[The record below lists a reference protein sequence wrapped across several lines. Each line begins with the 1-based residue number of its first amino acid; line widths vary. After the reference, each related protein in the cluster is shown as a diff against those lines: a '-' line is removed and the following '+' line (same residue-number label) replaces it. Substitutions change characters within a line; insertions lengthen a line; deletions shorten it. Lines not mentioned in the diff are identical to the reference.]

1 MLKEYMFVQN
11 PKEKRKLN
19 LYLNDNNEY
28 IKNSI
33 KMRKKHLSYFNN
45 TIKAKN
51 ELKRKYPVPKII
63 YSTSD
68 LNFHK
73 YQKQI
78 IQKLSPKN
86 AVKDLMD
93 LVDNF
98 TENFDFDDNEE
109 EKEENEEELKQ
120 SSTIDNK
127 RLLNKKNNKKIDKM
141 INVDDDGRNNKEKN
155 HNEFFLT
162 NKFMFNKKNNVRTNA
177 KLELLNDLEKAK
189 SKNTKEAITSP
200 NEIKKINNKKKFFK
214 KNLYF
219 ENYGKFKFTKSGL
232 LYPKKIGKYELPK
245 YTGDNEEEKK
255 YFNYRK
261 KIFKPELT
269 YNKISDFSEKFNQDL
284 GKINNNYGNNFSRT
298 RFTEN
303 PLMKKYMEVIP
314 AYDIYKDLKQIEN
327 RYIGSKFKFKLL
339 PLYNKKLSSIDRLA
353 DRFYRTQNLKD
364 GLASLLSIQ
373 SSNHDNKNKK

>member
-1 MLKEYMFVQN
+1 MLKEYMFVQS

-28 IKNSI
+28 VKNSL
-33 KMRKKHLSYFNN
+33 KMRQKHLSYFNN
-45 TIKAKN
+45 TIKVKR
-51 ELKRKYPVPKII
+51 ELKKKYPVPKII

-78 IQKLSPKN
+78 IQKLSPKD

-93 LVDNF
+93 VVNNF
-98 TENFDFDDNEE
+98 TENLNFEDDEE
-109 EKEENEEELKQ
+109 EENEKQ
-120 SSTIDNK
+120 KSSEHIDV
-127 RLLNKKNNKKIDKM
+127 NKKINKEPNNNDIK
-141 INVDDDGRNNKEKN
+141 IKVDDDIEYKNKEKKQ
-155 HNEFFLT
+155 NEFFLT
-162 NKFMFNKKNNVRTNA
+162 NKYMFNKKSNVRLNSR
-177 KLELLNDLEKAK
+177 LELLNDLEKAK
-189 SKNTKEAITSP
+189 SKSTKEVITTT
-200 NEIKKINNKKKFFK
+200 NEIKKIKNQKRIFK
-214 KNLYF
+214 NNLYF

-232 LYPKKIGKYELPK
+232 LYPKQVGKYELPD
-245 YTGDNEEEKK
+245 YVGNNEEEKK

-261 KIFKPELT
+261 KIFKPQLT
-269 YNKISDFSEKFNQDL
+269 YNKISNFSEKFNKDL

-314 AYDIYKDLKQIEN
+314 VYEIYKDLKQIEN

-339 PLYNKKLSSIDRLA
+339 PIYNKKLSSIDRLA
-353 DRFYRTQNLKD
+353 DRFYRTQNLKY
-364 GLASLLSIQ
+364 GLSNLLSIQ
-373 SSNHDNKNKK
+373 SSNPNIKNK